1 MSHINLNDTYISTEP
16 EIFKTYKNR
25 VAFTGTVVVEG
36 VTADET
42 GRKIVPRGTFLDKD
56 GKISSVSGGTG
67 SDPVGLLDKTVDLT
81 GLEDGDG
88 LEIPLV
94 VEGYLLGARL
104 NVTDHEDYSAITT
117 ALPEI
122 KIDPAADPEE

>member
-1 MSHINLNDTYISTEP
+1 MAHYIKEYKKYTTEP

-25 VAFTGTVVVEG
+25 VAFTGTVVAEG
-36 VTADET
+36 VTANEEGDLV
-42 GRKIVPRGTFLDKD
+42 IPRGTFIDKD

-67 SDPVGLLDKTVDLT
+67 SDPVGMLDKTVVFYDKNDAI
-81 GLEDGDG
+81 EVP
-88 LEIPLV
+88 IV

-104 NVTDHEDYSAITT
+104 NVSDHEDYSAITT

-122 KIDPAADPEE
+122 KIDPDSDED

>member
-1 MSHINLNDTYISTEP
+1 MSHIIQNYKTYGTEP

-25 VAFTGTVVVEG
+25 VAFTGTLAVSEDTKDKV
-36 VTADET
+36 
-42 GRKIVPRGTFLDKD
+42 VPRGTVLDKD
-56 GKISSVSGGTG
+56 GKISSVSGGSG
-67 SDPVGLLDKTVDLT
+67 SDPAGILDKTVDMK

-88 LEIPLV
+88 IEVPVI
-94 VEGYLLGARL
+94 VEGYLMGARL